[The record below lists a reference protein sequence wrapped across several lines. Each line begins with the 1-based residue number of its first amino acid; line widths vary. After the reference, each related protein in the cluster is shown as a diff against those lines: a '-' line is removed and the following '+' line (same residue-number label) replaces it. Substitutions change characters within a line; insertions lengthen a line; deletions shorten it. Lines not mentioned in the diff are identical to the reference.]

1 MCTSGDS
8 GVGADEGNGLSWLE
22 NEAVLSPW
30 VMGGG
35 GHRIWT
41 VENAEEGNTAED
53 KCLSCTK
60 GVRRVTASSIHQ
72 TEEMA

>member
-8 GVGADEGNGLSWLE
+8 GAGADEGRGLSGLE

-30 VMGGG
+30 AVGGSE
-35 GHRIWT
+35 HRIWT
-41 VENAEEGNTAED
+41 LENAEEGNTAEG

-60 GVRRVTASSIHQ
+60 GVMRVTASSIH
-72 TEEMA
+72 